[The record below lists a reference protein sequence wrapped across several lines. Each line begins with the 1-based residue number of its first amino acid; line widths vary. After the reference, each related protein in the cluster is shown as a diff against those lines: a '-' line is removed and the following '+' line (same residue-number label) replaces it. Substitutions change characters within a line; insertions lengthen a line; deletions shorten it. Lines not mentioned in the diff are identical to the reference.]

1 MNYDHAFH
9 AGNFADV
16 HKHVVLTRIL
26 DYLRQKP
33 QAFRVIDT
41 HAGCG
46 RYDLF
51 GEEAERSREWR
62 GGIGRIFSEL
72 RTNTYV
78 QDAPANGAA
87 QKNGAAALLA
97 PYLDVVA
104 ALNPDG
110 SLRFYP
116 GSPLVALALMRRQDR
131 LIACERELRAATLLK
146 TALKG
151 EPRAKVLSLD
161 GWMALNANVPPKER
175 RGVVLI
181 DPPYEESADF
191 SRLSVSLAQAHSKWP
206 TGIYLLWY
214 PIKERD
220 APDALARRLRKLA
233 LPKILRCEI
242 THRRAARRC
251 GPDRIGSHRGQS
263 ALRFAK
269 RIARHPSR
277 ARELFARRCCTSAR
291 LAGAGCATRAAR
303 RIATDIFGSVRT
315 TAVADSFRSF
325 PLFRATK
332 LV

>member
-26 DYLRQKP
+26 AYLRQKP

-51 GEEAERSREWR
+51 GAQAERAQEWR
-62 GGIGRIFSEL
+62 GGIGRIFTEL
-72 RTNTYV
+72 RRNTYAET
-78 QDAPANGAA
+78 APAHDAA
-87 QKNGAAALLA
+87 QNDSAAVLLA
-97 PYLDVVA
+97 PYLDAVA

-110 SLRFYP
+110 ALHTYP
-116 GSPLVALALMRRQDR
+116 GSPLIALALMRRQDR
-131 LIACERELRAATLLK
+131 LIACERELRVATLLRA
-146 TALKG
+146 ALKG
-151 EPRAKVLSLD
+151 EPRAKVLGLD

-191 SRLSVSLAQAHSKWP
+191 SRLSASLAQAYGKWP

-242 THRRAARRC
+242 TIGAPRADAGLIGSGLIVVNPPYILQNELRIILPVLGRFLLGDVAHRIDWLAPDVPRARRE
-251 GPDRIGSHRGQS
+251 G
-263 ALRFAK
+263 
-269 RIARHPSR
+269 
-277 ARELFARRCCTSAR
+277 
-291 LAGAGCATRAAR
+291 
-303 RIATDIFGSVRT
+303 
-315 TAVADSFRSF
+315 
-325 PLFRATK
+325 
-332 LV
+332 

>member
-33 QAFRVIDT
+33 QAFRVIDI

-51 GEEAERSREWR
+51 GAEAERSQEWR
-62 GGIGRIFSEL
+62 GGIGRIFAEL

-78 QDAPANGAA
+78 QDLVQQDLVRDFPGDNAA
-87 QKNGAAALLA
+87 QKDIAANLLA
-97 PYLDVVA
+97 PYLQAVA

-110 SLRFYP
+110 SLRTYP
-116 GSPLVALALMRRQDR
+116 GSPLIALALMRRQDR
-131 LIACERELRAATLLK
+131 LIACERELRAAALLK
-146 TALKG
+146 VALKS
-151 EPRAKVLSLD
+151 ESHAKVLNLD

-191 SRLSVSLAQAHSKWP
+191 SRLPASLAQAHGKWP

-214 PIKERD
+214 PIKQRD

-233 LPKILRCEI
+233 LPKMLRCEI
-242 THRRAARRC
+242 TLGASRGDA
-251 GPDRIGSHRGQS
+251 GLIGSGLIVVNPPYVLQDELRIILPALGRCLLGDVAHRLDWLGLD
-263 ALRFAK
+263 APRV
-269 RIARHPSR
+269 R
-277 ARELFARRCCTSAR
+277 RE
-291 LAGAGCATRAAR
+291 G
-303 RIATDIFGSVRT
+303 
-315 TAVADSFRSF
+315 
-325 PLFRATK
+325 
-332 LV
+332 

>member
-41 HAGCG
+41 HAGYG

-51 GEEAERSREWR
+51 GAEAERAREWR
-62 GGIGRIFSEL
+62 GGIGRIFAAL

-78 QDAPANGAA
+78 QDAFGNDAA
-87 QKNGAAALLA
+87 QDVVQDAAQDTAGDVPADDAVQRDDAASLLA
-97 PYLDVVA
+97 PYLEAVA

-110 SLRFYP
+110 RLRSYP
-116 GSPLVALALMRRQDR
+116 GSPLIALALMRRQDR
-131 LIACERELRAATLLK
+131 LIACERELRAAALLRA
-146 TALKG
+146 ALKS

-181 DPPYEESADF
+181 DPPYEESDDF
-191 SRLSVSLAQAHSKWP
+191 SRLSASLARAHGKWP

-220 APDALARRLRKLA
+220 APDALARRLRRLA

-242 THRRAARRC
+242 TLGAPRADA
-251 GPDRIGSHRGQS
+251 GLIGSGLIVVNPPYVLQDELRIILPALGRYLLGDVAHRLDWL
-263 ALRFAK
+263 APDAPRV
-269 RIARHPSR
+269 R
-277 ARELFARRCCTSAR
+277 RE
-291 LAGAGCATRAAR
+291 G
-303 RIATDIFGSVRT
+303 
-315 TAVADSFRSF
+315 
-325 PLFRATK
+325 
-332 LV
+332 